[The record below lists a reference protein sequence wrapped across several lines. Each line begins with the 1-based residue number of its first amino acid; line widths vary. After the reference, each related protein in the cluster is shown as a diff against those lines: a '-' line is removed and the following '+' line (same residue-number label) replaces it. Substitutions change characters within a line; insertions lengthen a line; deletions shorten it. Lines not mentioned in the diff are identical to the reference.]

1 MADDYDE
8 QLIEATRVRR
18 DRLTQALLHGP
29 HRLRRVWTDR
39 VGTHLASAFVAVLA
53 CTVCVAVAFV
63 AQLLENDPT
72 VGRSRTVN
80 TVPAQPISSVS
91 PTAARPG
98 PTPSRPATSRPS
110 PTRPPSARPAPR
122 LTRSSPAPRPARSS
136 PAPRPARSSPA
147 PAPTTSRAAP

>member
-29 HRLRRVWTDR
+29 HRLRRVWSDR

-72 VGRSRTVN
+72 IGRSRTVS
-80 TVPAQPISSVS
+80 TAPAQSTRSVQ
-91 PTAARPG
+91 PTATSPSSASSR
-98 PTPSRPATSRPS
+98 PTPSRQ
-110 PTRPPSARPAPR
+110 PSASPARSSPAPR
-122 LTRSSPAPRPARSS
+122 PARTSPAPRPARSS
-136 PAPRPARSSPA
+136 PAPG
-147 PAPTTSRAAP
+147 PTTSRAAS